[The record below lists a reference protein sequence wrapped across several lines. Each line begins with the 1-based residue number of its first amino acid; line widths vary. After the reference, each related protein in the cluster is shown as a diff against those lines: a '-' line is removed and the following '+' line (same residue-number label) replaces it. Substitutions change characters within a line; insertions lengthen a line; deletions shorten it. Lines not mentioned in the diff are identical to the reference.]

1 MIVFKHPAWV
11 YALVC
16 LFVYLLV
23 EVKTENQQGQRIVH
37 TENDWVM
44 RIVFREYTQKR
55 IENADFFII
64 MIYNNFL
71 CILVSIADKEDQ
83 KWKQPKNS
91 NVRK

>member
-1 MIVFKHPAWV
+1 
-11 YALVC
+11 
-16 LFVYLLV
+16 
-23 EVKTENQQGQRIVH
+23 
-37 TENDWVM
+37 M
-44 RIVFREYTQKR
+44 RIVFREYTQKQ

-64 MIYNNFL
+64 LIYNNLL